1 MEKERVMTG
10 LRPYEKAGVGSLR
23 AVEEDGQ
30 VWFVAKDICDALG
43 YSNARDAISTH
54 VDPDDALKR
63 GIIDALGRIQETTL
77 INESGMYALVFGSRL
92 ERAREFKRWVTS
104 EVLPSIRR
112 TGRYEAGEQV
122 RMFEQETEWAQLPFS
137 WCNGELA
144 IPMRWLLENKIA
156 SRGSIQKLACRGGL
170 RVIRRGCRCTPALV
184 AWESLPQKVMD
195 KICRVFGPSTLAA
208 GEMMQRK
215 MVSLLADVCRIKDSE
230 LRLSILSK
238 IQN

>member
-1 MEKERVMTG
+1 MTG

-30 VWFVAKDICDALG
+30 VWFVATDVARALG
-43 YSNARDAISTH
+43 YSNSSKAIADH
-54 VDPDDALKR
+54 VDPEDVTKR
-63 GIIDALGRIQETTL
+63 YILSNGGRQKTTL

-122 RMFEQETEWAQLPFS
+122 RMFEQETEQAQLPFS

-156 SRGSIQKLACRGGL
+156 SRGSIQKLVCRGGL